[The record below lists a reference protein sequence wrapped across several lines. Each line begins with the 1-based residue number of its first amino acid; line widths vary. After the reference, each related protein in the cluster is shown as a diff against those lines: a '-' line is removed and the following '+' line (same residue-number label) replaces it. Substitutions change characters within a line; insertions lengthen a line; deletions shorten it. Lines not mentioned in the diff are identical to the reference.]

1 MAKFI
6 GKMPTELIKEFEMLE
21 SQTEEMLGEM
31 TKAGADVVYSNM
43 AGAIPDVLRD
53 KLIKTRVYK
62 TPSDDGINTKVMVSG
77 YFFNENNK
85 LTPAP
90 LVANLF
96 EYGRSNSPYPKRP
109 FLRRSFTPGTIKSAM
124 LAVQKRYIK
133 D

>member
-6 GKMPTELIKEFEMLE
+6 GKIPTELIKEFEMLE
-21 SQTEEMLGEM
+21 SRTEEMLEEM
-31 TKAGADVVYSNM
+31 TKAGADVVYGNM
-43 AGAIPDVLRD
+43 SAAIPESLRGN
-53 KLIKTRVYK
+53 LIKTRTYK

-109 FLRRSFTPGTIKSAM
+109 FLRRSFTAGTIKSAM
-124 LAVQKRYIK
+124 LAVQKKYIK

>member
-6 GKMPTELIKEFEMLE
+6 GKMPNELIKEFEMLE

-43 AGAIPDVLRD
+43 AGAIPDVLRG

-124 LAVQKRYIK
+124 LAVQKKYIK

>member
-21 SQTEEMLGEM
+21 SRTEEMLEEM
-31 TKAGADVVYSNM
+31 TKAGADVVYGNM
-43 AGAIPDVLRD
+43 SAAIPESLRGN
-53 KLIKTRVYK
+53 LIKTRTYK

-109 FLRRSFTPGTIKSAM
+109 FLRRSFTAGTIKSAM
-124 LAVQKRYIK
+124 LAVQKKYIK

>member
-1 MAKFI
+1 MAEFI
-6 GKMPTELIKEFEMLE
+6 GKLPTELIKEFEMLE
-21 SQTEEMLGEM
+21 SRTEEMLEEM
-31 TKAGADVVYSNM
+31 TKAGADVVYGNM
-43 AGAIPDVLRD
+43 SGSIPSVLRGN
-53 KLIKTRVYK
+53 LIKTRTYK

-77 YFFNENNK
+77 YFFNKNNK

-109 FLRRSFTPGTIKSAM
+109 FLRSSFTAGTIKSAM

>member
-21 SQTEEMLGEM
+21 SQTEEMLEEM
-31 TKAGADVVYSNM
+31 TKAGADVVYGNM
-43 AGAIPDVLRD
+43 SGAIPSCLRGN
-53 KLIKTRVYK
+53 LIKTRTYK

-77 YFFNENNK
+77 YFFNKNGK

-109 FLRRSFTPGTIKSAM
+109 FLRRSFTAGTIKSAM